1 MTSKENKIFVF
12 FLKDKYGTVA
22 FEDAYTAEKE
32 TAEKALQYLVERY
45 NENYEDQT
53 YVQYEPVAEYKVK
66 KSINVSK
73 VMKKEPKNGK

>member
-1 MTSKENKIFVF
+1 MTSKKNKIFVF
-12 FLKDKYGTVA
+12 FLKDEKGYA
-22 FEDAYTAEKE
+22 NLEDAYTAEEE
-32 TAEKALQYLVERY
+32 TVEKALQYLAERY
-45 NENYEDQT
+45 DENYEEQT